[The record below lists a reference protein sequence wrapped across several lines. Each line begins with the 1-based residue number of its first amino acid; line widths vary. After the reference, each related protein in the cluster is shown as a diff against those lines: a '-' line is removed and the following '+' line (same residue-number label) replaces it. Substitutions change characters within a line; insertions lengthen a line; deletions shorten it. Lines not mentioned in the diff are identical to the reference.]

1 MPEKRKKGKHLTWEE
16 RHEIQ
21 RGLREHRTFAEIAMI
36 IGCSPD
42 TVSKEIRRLED
53 FPFIGSVPRYAV
65 LRHRGYRY
73 LISDRWLVFYKV
85 NEKERLVIVYAVL
98 DARQDYLNLL
108 I

>member
-1 MPEKRKKGKHLTWEE
+1 MSKYQ
-16 RHEIQ
+16 I
-21 RGLREHRTFAEIAMI
+21 LRTAKADEQISDI
-36 IGCSPD
+36 IHYVAADSGDPMVALACLD
-42 TVSKEIRRLED
+42 RMEQEIRRLED

-98 DARQDYLNLL
+98 DARQDYLNLV